1 MQYKLGMPVL
11 LAGYPNS
18 QAFHKFA
25 YDSLPDLRTNRY
37 RVQFMRSYLTNMWYE
52 KPEHMKA
59 VKSKLPANF
68 HELIDNFDQDH
79 SIVLG
84 EGTKAGIF

>member
-1 MQYKLGMPVL
+1 MQYKMGMPVL

-18 QAFHKFA
+18 QAYHKFA
-25 YDSLPDLRTNRY
+25 YDSLPELPTNRY

-52 KPEHMKA
+52 KPKHMEA
-59 VKSKLPANF
+59 VRENLPKEFHKL
-68 HELIDNFDQDH
+68 LDDYDQDH
-79 SIVLG
+79 AIVLG